1 VRASALALLWIV
13 VLAAPLCGQQR
24 KTCLIVLDNADRQ
37 MTTNSLLPGN
47 TIVDVAGNVRMHCER
62 QKVSLRTDSLSML
75 SGDYARLYGHAVYQD
90 SSYQFAADTIIYLTR
105 TEKVEGRGH
114 VVVLDKTT
122 GSTLVGPFV
131 DYWRQAKGINDSAK
145 VVALLHPTVR
155 YFARATPKDTARER
169 PYLLTGQMLQGFG
182 GSRLWGSGGVTVDR
196 DSLHGTGDS
205 LAFQRGGTSV
215 GQLIGVPA
223 TLRRNGTDSFMVS
236 GHEIRLGLVDDKLR
250 DLHAFGGGRVTRGIS
265 VITGDTVVLSF
276 AAEKLSLTLAWGK
289 TSGATLHSSGYDV
302 RGDSLSV
309 ESPGELLR
317 ELRVKNGTIFNPR
330 DSVAVAAAPVPLPG
344 DSTKPDTT
352 RNYLSGNRLL
362 AHFDQA
368 DSAGTVITRLK
379 GLEAFGRAAS
389 YFGRTV
395 VKNGKATPSINY
407 TLADTIFVLM
417 KSGDTTGVSAV
428 RAYGHVNGLQL
439 ETASL
444 RKKNDSTKV
453 TVPGARP

>member
-1 VRASALALLWIV
+1 MRAAALTLLGTV
-13 VLAAPLCGQQR
+13 VLAARLCGQQR
-24 KTCLIVLDNADRQ
+24 KTCLMVLDNADRQ
-37 MTTNSLLPGN
+37 MTTNSLVPGN
-47 TIVDVAGNVRMHCER
+47 TIVDVAGNVRMHCDK

-114 VVVLDKTT
+114 VVALDKTT

-131 DYWRQAKGINDSAK
+131 DYWRQVKGINDSAK
-145 VVALLHPTVR
+145 VVALLRPTVR
-155 YFARATPKDTARER
+155 YFVRTTPKDTAREQ
-169 PYLLTGQMLQGFG
+169 PYLLSGQMLQGFG
-182 GSRLWGSGGVTVDR
+182 GSRLWGSGAVTVDR

-205 LAFQRGGTSV
+205 LAFQRGATSV
-215 GQLIGVPA
+215 AQLIGVPA
-223 TLRRNGTDSFMVS
+223 TLRRNGTDSFTVT
-236 GHEIRLGLVDDKLR
+236 GGEIRLGLADDKLR
-250 DLHAFGGGRVTRGIS
+250 DLHAFGSARVTRGPS
-265 VITGDTVVLSF
+265 VITGDTIVLSF

-289 TSGATLHSSGYDV
+289 KSGATLHSSGYDV
-302 RGDSLSV
+302 RGDSLAV

-330 DSVAVAAAPVPLPG
+330 DTSAVARGTAPA

-352 RNYLSGNRLL
+352 RNYLSGIRVL

-379 GLEAFGRAAS
+379 GLESFGRAAS
-389 YFGRTV
+389 YFARTV
-395 VKNGKATPSINY
+395 VKNGKTTPSINY

-417 KSGDTTGVSAV
+417 KTGDSTGVSSV
-428 RAYGHVNGLQL
+428 RAYGHVYGAQL

-444 RKKNDSTKV
+444 RKKGDSSRV

>member
-1 VRASALALLWIV
+1 MRTAALALLVTV
-13 VLAAPLCGQQR
+13 VVATRLCGQQR
-24 KTCLIVLDNADRQ
+24 KTCLMVLDNADRQ

-47 TIVDVAGNVRMHCER
+47 TIVDVAGNVRIHCDK

-114 VVVLDKTT
+114 VVALDKTT

-131 DYWRQAKGINDSAK
+131 DYWRQVKGINDSAK
-145 VVALLHPTVR
+145 VIALLRPTVR
-155 YFARATPKDTARER
+155 YFVRATPKDTAREQ
-169 PYLLTGQMLQGFG
+169 PYLLSGQMLQGFG
-182 GSRLWGSGGVTVDR
+182 GSRLWGSGSVTVDR

-205 LAFQRGGTSV
+205 LAFQRGATSV
-215 GQLIGVPA
+215 AQLIGAPA
-223 TLRRNGTDSFMVS
+223 RLRRNGTDSFTVT
-236 GHEIRLGLVDDKLR
+236 GGEIRLGLADDKLR
-250 DLHAFGGGRVTRGIS
+250 DLHAFGGARVTRGSS

-289 TSGATLHSSGYDV
+289 KSGATLHSSGYDV
-302 RGDSLSV
+302 RGDSLAV

-317 ELRVKNGTIFNPR
+317 ELRVKHGTIFNPR
-330 DSVAVAAAPVPLPG
+330 DTSAVARMPAPA

-352 RNYLSGNRLL
+352 RNFLSGNRLL

-379 GLEAFGRAAS
+379 GLESFGRAAS
-389 YFGRTV
+389 YFARTV
-395 VKNGKATPSINY
+395 VKNGKTTPSINY

-417 KSGDTTGVSAV
+417 KTGDSTGVSSV
-428 RAYGHVNGLQL
+428 RAYGHVYGAQL

-444 RKKNDSTKV
+444 RKKGDSTRV

>member
-1 VRASALALLWIV
+1 VRAAALALLGTAA
-13 VLAAPLCGQQR
+13 LATRLCGQQR
-24 KTCLIVLDNADRQ
+24 KTCLMVLDNADRQ
-37 MTTNSLLPGN
+37 MTTNSLMPGN
-47 TIVDVAGNVRMHCER
+47 TIVDVAGNVRMHCDR
-62 QKVSLRTDSLSML
+62 QSVSLRTDSLSML
-75 SGDYARLYGHAVYQD
+75 SGDYARLYGHALYQD

-105 TEKVEGRGH
+105 TEKIEGRGH
-114 VVVLDKTT
+114 VVVLDKTS

-145 VVALLHPTVR
+145 VVALLRPTVR

-169 PYLLTGQMLQGFG
+169 PYLLSGQMLQGFG
-182 GSRLWGSGGVTVDR
+182 GSRLWGSGAVAVDR

-205 LAFQRGGTSV
+205 LAFERGGTSV
-215 GQLIGVPA
+215 GQLIGAPA
-223 TLRRNGTDSFMVS
+223 TLRRSGADSFTVS
-236 GHEIRLGLVDDKLR
+236 GHEIRMGLVDDKLR
-250 DLHAFGGGRVTRGIS
+250 DLHAFVGGRVTRGVS

-302 RGDSLSV
+302 RGDSLAV
-309 ESPGELLR
+309 ESPGELLH

-330 DSVAVAAAPVPLPG
+330 DSLAVAPAPSPG

-352 RNYLSGNRLL
+352 RNWLAGNRLL

-368 DSAGTVITRLK
+368 DSAGAVITRLK
-379 GLEAFGRAAS
+379 GLEAFGRAGS
-389 YFGRTV
+389 YFARTV

-407 TLADTIFVLM
+407 TMADTIYVLM
-417 KSGDTTGVSAV
+417 KTGDSTGVSAV
-428 RAYGHVNGLQL
+428 RAYGHVNGVQL

-444 RKKNDSTKV
+444 RKKSDSSRV
-453 TVPGARP
+453 TVPGVRP